1 VRWNLNGKELFYVGP
16 DDQLMAAPIH
26 LPATGGSVD
35 PGTPVR
41 LFATNVGSTAINT
54 NRQQYVV
61 SPDGQSFVMNS
72 VVGQA
77 STSPITVIL
86 NWTPNRK

>member
-1 VRWNLNGKELFYVGP
+1 MRWNPNGKELFYVAP
-16 DDQLMAAPIH
+16 DDQLMAVPIRF
-26 LPATGGSVD
+26 PANGGSGD

-41 LFATNVGSTAINT
+41 LFATDVGSTAINT

-72 VVGQA
+72 VVGEA